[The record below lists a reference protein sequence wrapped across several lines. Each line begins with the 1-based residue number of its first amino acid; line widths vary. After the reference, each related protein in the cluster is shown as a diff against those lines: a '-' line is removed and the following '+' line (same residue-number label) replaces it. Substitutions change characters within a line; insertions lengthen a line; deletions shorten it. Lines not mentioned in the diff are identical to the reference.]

1 MGLVSALFGWFL
13 FQQSYLHV
21 PDGYEIDVERTPA
34 RYAAPC
40 DRDNVVSID
49 LPTKK
54 FLAGADLSMR
64 YDEEDRSMG
73 TDADVVRFRF
83 EWKF

>member
-49 LPTKK
+49 LPTAK

-73 TDADVVRFRF
+73 SDADVVRFRL